1 VARDVPTKIKYWFC
15 TSHDGVH
22 FSVWYSGRMIKLANS
37 QDEIVVNKLPD
48 LLFVIPD
55 LMDDVELGYFDQSI
69 DEVTYHLSFK

>member
-1 VARDVPTKIKYWFC
+1 
-15 TSHDGVH
+15 
-22 FSVWYSGRMIKLANS
+22 MIKLANS
-37 QDEIVVNKLPD
+37 QDEIVVNKLSD